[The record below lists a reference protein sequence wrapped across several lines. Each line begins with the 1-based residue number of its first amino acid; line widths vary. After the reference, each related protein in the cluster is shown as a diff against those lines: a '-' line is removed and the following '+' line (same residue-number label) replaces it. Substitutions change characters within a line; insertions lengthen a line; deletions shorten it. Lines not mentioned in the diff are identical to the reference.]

1 MQTSLK
7 TTICSIHNLD
17 KLLRLINGEA
27 LKNFWDDI
35 KSNVEINASL
45 LIFGGKLL
53 FIFCYRS
60 FQETPNVK
68 LNHSKNK

>member
-7 TTICSIHNLD
+7 TTVCSIYNLD
-17 KLLRLINGEA
+17 KLLRLISGEA

-35 KSNVEINASL
+35 KSNAEINASL

-53 FIFCYRS
+53 FIFIVA
-60 FQETPNVK
+60 N
-68 LNHSKNK
+68 

>member
-35 KSNVEINASL
+35 KSNAEINASL
-45 LIFGGKLL
+45 RFEGELS
-53 FIFCYRS
+53 FIFCCV
-60 FQETPNVK
+60 ELEK
-68 LNHSKNK
+68 

>member
-17 KLLRLINGEA
+17 KHLRLINGKA

-35 KSNVEINASL
+35 KSNAEINASL
-45 LIFGGKLL
+45 LIFGGKLS
-53 FIFCYRS
+53 FILCS
-60 FQETPNVK
+60 LPLE
-68 LNHSKNK
+68 NK